1 MVPNKIILKGYYGF
15 GNFGDDVLMLAAFGW
30 LREHYPQANITICTD
45 SANASYIPAL
55 FSEPIQVIQNH
66 EHVQADWIIHGGGGI
81 YFDFKKG
88 SARKYMLNKLIRTL
102 GPGSF
107 KKLSRLW
114 QKVRGRT
121 RIQAPFRA
129 GFGIGIGTYTP
140 SSARLYADIQELA
153 DFKFLLVRDSES
165 ILNLSALNI
174 SCPAVVSSDLA
185 FMSEYWLPA
194 GGTTQRDVNVIGMIL
209 RDWMYTDHA
218 YLDVMKQAS
227 ESLKAMGFI
236 IKFFS
241 FDSFADKNFIEKFS
255 AENSLDI
262 WNPFSQTISSFLEK
276 ISVCQLVITSRA
288 HGAIVSACLGIPS
301 VCFEIEPKLVHI
313 SNLLSDSSVLVGNN
327 TDASSMVHVIT
338 TQFKNLMQLREAVK
352 QDHARNRRQMLNGLA
367 QFQKVEQAS

>member
-1 MVPNKIILKGYYGF
+1 
-15 GNFGDDVLMLAAFGW
+15 
-30 LREHYPQANITICTD
+30 
-45 SANASYIPAL
+45 
-55 FSEPIQVIQNH
+55 
-66 EHVQADWIIHGGGGI
+66 
-81 YFDFKKG
+81 
-88 SARKYMLNKLIRTL
+88 
-102 GPGSF
+102 
-107 KKLSRLW
+107 
-114 QKVRGRT
+114 
-121 RIQAPFRA
+121 
-129 GFGIGIGTYTP
+129 
-140 SSARLYADIQELA
+140 
-153 DFKFLLVRDSES
+153 
-165 ILNLSALNI
+165 
-174 SCPAVVSSDLA
+174 
-185 FMSEYWLPA
+185 
-194 GGTTQRDVNVIGMIL
+194 
-209 RDWMYTDHA
+209 
-218 YLDVMKQAS
+218 
-227 ESLKAMGFI
+227 MGFI